1 MGFALGRRSRRRAL
15 CTLAFAAA
23 AILGQ
28 PALARPADKVTYLL
42 PAPREAIVLAPFL
55 LAEQEGRYRRG
66 KLDVRFVM
74 VPGGF
79 NVGEA
84 LARGEG
90 DLGGASGDT
99 PILLRAADLPVKGI
113 ALLGRHSFLTL
124 VTRHDSFETSGSFEG
139 KAIDVPSLK
148 DTSYYAVQKMAEGSP
163 GSSLRISTQ
172 ARPPAELIAALGS
185 RRIDG
190 FIGTVDWGVKA
201 EREGVR
207 LDYRELDAIY
217 PAMAQAIMASETTIA
232 AKPKVLR
239 RFVRATLQVIRQIAR
254 DPEGAAMRYEAAV
267 PSSGYSHAE
276 IVRIFGLLA
285 THVYGDLKLLGRF
298 NEATVCSAEGELL
311 ERKLVIRRRSASDY
325 FTNSIVGR

>member
-1 MGFALGRRSRRRAL
+1 MMRFALGRRSHRRAL
-15 CTLAFAAA
+15 CTLGFAA

-28 PALARPADKVTYLL
+28 PVLARPDDKVTYLL

-55 LAEQEGRYRRG
+55 LAEQEGRYRRE
-66 KLDVRFVM
+66 KLDVRFVV

-148 DTSYYAVQKMAEGSP
+148 DTSYYAVQKMAEGSS

>member
-1 MGFALGRRSRRRAL
+1 M
-15 CTLAFAAA
+15 
-23 AILGQ
+23 
-28 PALARPADKVTYLL
+28 
-42 PAPREAIVLAPFL
+42 LAPFL
-55 LAEQEGRYRRG
+55 LAEQEGATAA
-66 KLDVRFVM
+66 KSWT
-74 VPGGF
+74 
-79 NVGEA
+79 
-84 LARGEG
+84 
-90 DLGGASGDT
+90 SGSSWF
-99 PILLRAADLPVKGI
+99 RAASTSARLWRAAKAISAAPAAI
-113 ALLGRHSFLTL
+113 RRSCCARRICRSRASRCWWHSFLTL

-148 DTSYYAVQKMAEGSP
+148 DTSYYAVQKMAEGSS

-254 DPEGAAMRYEAAV
+254 DPEGQRCAMKLQSPPAV
-267 PSSGYSHAE
+267 IAMPRSCVFSGCSPHMS
-276 IVRIFGLLA
+276 
-285 THVYGDLKLLGRF
+285 
-298 NEATVCSAEGELL
+298 TV
-311 ERKLVIRRRSASDY
+311 I
-325 FTNSIVGR
+325 